1 MALKRNQVYKN
12 KFNSEKLLILKKNN
26 NTWDPVAESQIDSH
40 TLEIDYDNLQRI
52 ITGSQRLNDFSLFKG
67 IKILPPGFSLG
78 INKSTEAD
86 DEIFFDWNSCTHTD
100 VSMKDGA
107 EILCEYISSV
117 VKKHPGNTIYV
128 VRFSGGLD
136 STGILLALAESV
148 PISQIVALTYTFQC
162 GSCKED
168 EIFSKNICSE
178 MGIKNLF
185 IEYDPK
191 LLFNELDEQPLPIID
206 TAYVSG
212 DFFKAE
218 CAFLR
223 RKLKG
228 DFIIFDGHGGD
239 HVFCETIPDVLIGE
253 LARNLRPYDALNAAL
268 KLSRLEGRSFASVC
282 GLNKK
287 NLNFFQWFFKKDRKS
302 VRKIRINTIE
312 EAIFENSLDEM
323 LFKNAEVY
331 HPFTCL
337 EMIKYGVNI
346 DVYRSFNSEFRRLD
360 YRKSINR
367 KFDFRLSRIN
377 KGHITGAYQ
386 QAIRLKHDKTL
397 DLIENGFLIKSR
409 LFDAQDMIRNVEM
422 VARGAGGFSVE
433 LMNFIIA
440 ELILKK
446 VSNV

>member
-1 MALKRNQVYKN
+1 MLSQECIYKN
-12 KFNSEKLLILKKNN
+12 KFNSERLLIVKKNN
-26 NTWDPVAESQIDSH
+26 GAWESVTESQIDSH
-40 TLEIDYDNLQRI
+40 TLDIDYDNLKKI
-52 ITGSQRLNDFSLFKG
+52 ITGRQRLNDFSLLKG
-67 IKILPPGFSLG
+67 IKIIPPGFSLK
-78 INKSTEAD
+78 INEDTDAD
-86 DEIFFDWNSCTHTD
+86 GEIFFDWDSCAHTD

-107 EILCEYISSV
+107 DILCEYISSV
-117 VKKHPGNTIYV
+117 IKKHPSNTTYV

-148 PISQIVALTYTFQC
+148 PISRIVALTYTFQN

-168 EIFSKNICSE
+168 EHFSKNICHE
-178 MGIKNLF
+178 LGIKNLF
-185 IEYDPK
+185 IEYDPN
-191 LLFNELDEQPLPIID
+191 LLFNELDECPLPIVD

-218 CAFLR
+218 CEFLR
-223 RKLKG
+223 RKLKS

-239 HVFCETIPDVLIGE
+239 HIFCETIPDELIGE
-253 LARNLRPYDALNAAL
+253 LARNLRPYDALNAAI

-287 NLNFFQWFFKKDRKS
+287 KLNIFQWLFKRDRKT
-302 VRKIRINTIE
+302 VRKVRANTIE

-337 EMIKYGVNI
+337 EMIKHGVNI
-346 DVYRSFNSEFRRLD
+346 DVYKSFNSELRRLD
-360 YRKSINR
+360 YRNSINR
-367 KFDFRLSRIN
+367 RFDFRLSRVN

-397 DLIENGFLIKSR
+397 DLIENGSLIKSR

-422 VARGAGGFSVE
+422 VSRGAGGFSVE